1 MLVHSVHAGQ
11 AWTQRPYPRTSH
23 RESGASRA
31 SGPGTGLG
39 PRALSS
45 MPGKARL
52 SEVLPSRV
60 RIGVEVGALFV
71 GCVQVCVGK
80 SSANS
85 SSSTIV
91 GGVAM
96 AVRSGSS
103 QSGQQDASVP
113 AESAP
118 QRPFGVLS
126 GEVWENSSPLLLT
139 VARGCPRA
147 CAFALSG
154 AVVRAPSLGSGV
166 SEPPSLGLPPP
177 TSIRRHRRW
186 VLQIPR
192 CGYFRGHRKT
202 LLPKVC
208 TQRLGFKN
216 LEIIN
221 YTFS

>member
-11 AWTQRPYPRTSH
+11 AWMQRPYPRTSH
-23 RESGASRA
+23 RASGASRA
-31 SGPGTGLG
+31 SGPGRGLG

-71 GCVQVCVGK
+71 GSMHVCMGK

-96 AVRSGSS
+96 AVRSGTS
-103 QSGQQDASVP
+103 QSGQRDASVP

-126 GEVWENSSPLLLT
+126 GDVWENSRPLLLT
-139 VARGCPRA
+139 VRP
-147 CAFALSG
+147 
-154 AVVRAPSLGSGV
+154 
-166 SEPPSLGLPPP
+166 GLPTRLRPRTLRSRGARAQP
-177 TSIRRHRRW
+177 W
-186 VLQIPR
+186 V
-192 CGYFRGHRKT
+192 RG
-202 LLPKVC
+202 
-208 TQRLGFKN
+208 
-216 LEIIN
+216 
-221 YTFS
+221 